1 MMTMAPGIEAAASP
15 HVRAASAAAAAAA
28 AWYHQGA
35 GGYPEVA
42 TSVSGTM
49 HNSQSV
55 HDPSA
60 GGHPAHPT
68 PHVPEAAGSASF
80 FASSDAASRYYQM
93 HYESA
98 ASQGKFR
105 FPICIHI
112 LPQFHICLPPFFA
125 SCKQMRHES
134 AAASE
139 SVVLLPIK
147 SLIFH
152 IML

>member
-98 ASQGKFR
+98 ASQGRFR
-105 FPICIHI
+105 FSNLHTYFAPIPY
-112 LPQFHICLPPFFA
+112 LPACPLFCL
-125 SCKQMRHES
+125 M
-134 AAASE
+134 
-139 SVVLLPIK
+139 
-147 SLIFH
+147 
-152 IML
+152 